1 MCLHVAI
8 FNTNVIIF
16 NRVELTAI
24 FNTKVMIFNSV
35 ESTLRLSPLKP
46 ELNIFKEKTC

>member
-8 FNTNVIIF
+8 FNTKVMIL

-24 FNTKVMIFNSV
+24 FNTNVIIFSSV
-35 ESTLRLSPLKP
+35 ELTQGLP
-46 ELNIFKEKTC
+46 T